1 MIQVTGSLQVK
12 NKIYQ
17 AVLSYKQDGK
27 WKEKWK
33 STKIRAKKGNKK
45 KAESELERI
54 KMEFQKEIN
63 NNCIE
68 KDGIPFINFMR
79 NWLEIIKPSIEETT
93 YSGYKK
99 LIYGRMTDYFEN
111 KQITIENIKAK
122 DIQDFYGYLINNNLS
137 GSTVKHYHANIRK
150 ALQHAVKTDILNYN
164 PADKVEL
171 PKVTPYVGK
180 HYSSKEISK
189 LLKVIK
195 NTKIETPVILGCFYG
210 LRRSEVVGLKWSA
223 IDFVDKTI
231 SINHVVTQITQNHE
245 SKLIK
250 KDRTKTK
257 SSTRTLPLLA
267 EIEKYLLNL
276 KNKQEGNRK
285 NKGEN
290 YNEKFLDYVCVD
302 DDGILLN
309 PDYISHTFSN
319 ILRKNNLKVIRFH
332 DLRHSVASILLAE
345 GINMKQIQMWLG
357 HSNYST
363 TANIYAHLDVKS
375 FNSVGSTIS
384 NALKKKH
391 KK

>member
-137 GSTVKHYHANIRK
+137 GSTVKHYHANI
-150 ALQHAVKTDILNYN
+150 I
-164 PADKVEL
+164 
-171 PKVTPYVGK
+171 
-180 HYSSKEISK
+180 
-189 LLKVIK
+189 
-195 NTKIETPVILGCFYG
+195 
-210 LRRSEVVGLKWSA
+210 
-223 IDFVDKTI
+223 
-231 SINHVVTQITQNHE
+231 IN
-245 SKLIK
+245 
-250 KDRTKTK
+250 
-257 SSTRTLPLLA
+257 
-267 EIEKYLLNL
+267 
-276 KNKQEGNRK
+276 
-285 NKGEN
+285 
-290 YNEKFLDYVCVD
+290 
-302 DDGILLN
+302 
-309 PDYISHTFSN
+309 
-319 ILRKNNLKVIRFH
+319 
-332 DLRHSVASILLAE
+332 
-345 GINMKQIQMWLG
+345 
-357 HSNYST
+357 
-363 TANIYAHLDVKS
+363 
-375 FNSVGSTIS
+375 
-384 NALKKKH
+384 
-391 KK
+391 